1 MAKYERRLKGDLNQL
16 LNWLHADITQSS
28 VSASFEDGSDVTMG
42 ETKMAVRVYE
52 RFSMIGKNRVSLN
65 LVLLGNGDDLFISAI
80 TAGGSQAVLFKI
92 NVFGEEAFLN
102 ICQKSVENYIVH
114 VNNSG
119 V

>member
-1 MAKYERRLKGDLNQL
+1 M
-16 LNWLHADITQSS
+16 
-28 VSASFEDGSDVTMG
+28 
-42 ETKMAVRVYE
+42 
-52 RFSMIGKNRVSLN
+52 
-65 LVLLGNGDDLFISAI
+65 FISAI